1 MFKKIFKI
9 SLTITVATLIAAL
22 VTLPFAVSSGVQAFN
37 AAARYAAY
45 TRQYERDLT
54 GITQVNIRFTGKNYV
69 SVELE
74 SGRTEPDIQLYTDGF
89 FPYDAAITEEVEGGT
104 LNLTVALTL
113 KEEFAKWEGVMEI
126 SQGFAFDLK
135 LPEGVPVTFDE
146 SETRVSYYE
155 TYYSSAEYNRLLR
168 GFDSYCGEPL
178 ADYPGVSS
186 ALYHYAV
193 GDYTRAEFDAAF
205 DRASTTILA
214 DVAETLRNSE
224 IQAANNRREA
234 YRDYQS
240 ELDFYSDYDDDTASR
255 EAASIEEALQQ
266 EYERIQSLPANTP
279 ELVQTYL
286 DCVKDYLAASMDA
299 WCALND
305 GSALLKQPTAS
316 LDALRQSRTSAES
329 ALTAARRALY
339 EAADGCVYAEYIFE
353 ELRLDY

>member
-9 SLTITVATLIAAL
+9 SLTITVGTLIAAL
-22 VTLPFAVSSGVQAFN
+22 VTLPFAVSSGVQTLN
-37 AAARYAAY
+37 DMARYATY

-54 GITQVNIRFTGKNYV
+54 GITEVNIRFTGKNDV
-69 SVELE
+69 LVELE
-74 SGRTEPDIQLYTDGF
+74 NGRIEPDIQLYTDGF
-89 FPYDAAITEEVEGGT
+89 FPYDAAVVEEVEGST
-104 LNLTVALTL
+104 LNLTVDLTL
-113 KEEFAKWEGVMEI
+113 KEEFSEWNGVMNI
-126 SQGFAFDLK
+126 SQGFTFALK

-155 TYYSSAEYNRLLR
+155 TYYSSVEYNRLLR

-224 IQAANNRREA
+224 TRAANDRREA
-234 YRDYQS
+234 YQNYQN
-240 ELDFYSDYDDDTASR
+240 ELVYYSDYGEGVTVQA
-255 EAASIEEALQQ
+255 EEALQQ

-279 ELVQTYL
+279 ELVQAYL

-305 GSALLKQPTAS
+305 GSALLKQPTAG